1 MHFPRENVEIYTF
14 QSLDAAEMLL
24 QPANTDKRCV
34 AQFAYFF
41 NDSGCSFTNASTVSL
56 VTTTAGTSTVLGF
69 QSLPALIA
77 SSSTSTSVTP
87 SRAVSCQAVAVIK
100 PF

>member
-1 MHFPRENVEIYTF
+1 MHFPGKNIEINTF
-14 QSLDAAEMLL
+14 QCLDAAEMLL
-24 QPANTDKRCV
+24 QPANTDQRCRTQV
-34 AQFAYFF
+34 AYFF
-41 NDSGCSFTNASTVSL
+41 NDSGCSLTNASTVSL

-77 SSSTSTSVTP
+77 SSSTSTNVTP
-87 SRAVSCQAVAVIK
+87 SRAVSCQAVAVIY